1 MNLMKSGVRMK
12 RSSGILMHISS
23 LPSPY
28 GIGSLGR
35 EAYAFVDQLE
45 RARQSYWQVL
55 PLGPTGYGDSPYQT
69 FSAFAGNPYFIDLE
83 TLVGEGLLDHSAL
96 DAIDWGFP
104 TRQVDYG
111 KIYYNRFTVLKS
123 AFARAMQDSEKMRA
137 LDDFSQKNADWL
149 EDYALFMSL
158 KDENGG
164 VAWSKWPYE
173 TRMREQNALDFTR
186 SRLGE
191 SIRFYKFIQCLF
203 FEQWVKLKAYAN
215 EHGIR
220 IVGDLP
226 IYVPL
231 DSADVWSAPEEFQL
245 DEERRPRCV
254 AGVPPDYFSEDGQ
267 LWGNPIYDWD
277 YMKQTG
283 YAWWI
288 RRMRSAAT
296 LFDCLRI
303 DHFRG
308 LSSYWSV
315 AADAETARG
324 GVWVE
329 GPGIGFVDAIK
340 AACPQME
347 VIAEDLGFLTDE
359 VRSLLKQSGFPGMK
373 VLQFAFDSREPSNYL
388 PHTYD
393 RHCVCYAGTHDNT
406 TTAGWF
412 SEVDPLAVGY
422 AVEYLGLNERE
433 GYVWGILR
441 GGMGSVSDLFVSQMQ
456 DYLGLDAT
464 GRMNIPGTLG
474 GNNWRWRLLP
484 GEFTDELIEKIAAMT
499 TIYGR

>member
-1 MNLMKSGVRMK
+1 MK
-12 RSSGILMHISS
+12 RSSGILLHISS

-35 EAYAFVDQLE
+35 EAYAFVDQLV

-69 FSAFAGNPYFIDLE
+69 FSAFAGNPYFIDLD
-83 TLVGEGLLDHSAL
+83 TLVGEGLLDRSAL
-96 DAIDWGFP
+96 EAIDWGSP
-104 TRQVDYG
+104 ARQVDYG
-111 KIYYNRFTVLKS
+111 RIYFNRFSVLKS
-123 AFARAMQDSEKMRA
+123 AFARAAQNAEQMRA
-137 LDDFSQKNADWL
+137 LDAFARQNADWL
-149 EDYALFMSL
+149 DDYALFMSL

-164 VAWSKWPYE
+164 VAWGEWPYE
-173 TRMREQNALDFTR
+173 TRMREQSALDSAR
-186 SRLGE
+186 ERLQE
-191 SIRFYKFIQCLF
+191 SIRFYQFIQWLF
-203 FEQWVKLKAYAN
+203 FEQWAKLKAYAN
-215 EHGIR
+215 EQGVK

-283 YAWWI
+283 FAWWI

-315 AADAETARG
+315 TASAKTARD
-324 GVWVE
+324 GVWVQ
-329 GPGIGFVDAIK
+329 GPGIDFVNTIK

-347 VIAEDLGFLTDE
+347 VIAEDLGYLTDE
-359 VRSLLKQSGFPGMK
+359 VRSLLSESGFPGMK

-388 PHTYD
+388 PHTYG

-412 SEVDPLAVGY
+412 TEADSLAVSY
-422 AVEYLGLNERE
+422 AAEYLGLNERE
-433 GYVWGILR
+433 GYVWGMLR
-441 GGMGSVSDLFVSQMQ
+441 GGMGSVSGLFVSQMQ
-456 DYLGLDAT
+456 DYIGLDAQ

-499 TIYGR
+499 TLYGR